1 LFTGSSWSWFYTIMS
16 PWNHVH
22 KENFY
27 LFFCSMITSII

>member
-22 KENFY
+22 KESF
-27 LFFCSMITSII
+27 